1 MIDLTDIIQA
11 AIVLILTLIFAK
23 VLPWVKGYI
32 LPWIEAHTT
41 EKQRKAMQIAYNTA
55 VFAAEQLLGA
65 GKGEEK
71 LDYAIKY
78 LESKGYTVDRAQ
90 IEATVKKYFGHNLL
104 PGGNDED
111 SAADDEPAEEDE
123 EPQTPLM

>member
-11 AIVLILTLIFAK
+11 AVVLILTIIAAK
-23 VLPWVKGYI
+23 VLPWIKGYI
-32 LPWIEAHTT
+32 LPWIEANTT

-78 LESKGYTVDRAQ
+78 LESKGYTVDRAK

-104 PGGNDED
+104 PGGNAEDDAAEDE
-111 SAADDEPAEEDE
+111 STDEPEV
-123 EPQTPLM
+123 PQTPLD